1 MARRSRRARRE
12 GRGAE
17 VVSIPVANIRAMVQA
32 IPEESELWTSQFGE
46 MTKAEILVRVA
57 RLEMNNRT
65 VIAAVREPDGRLRM
79 KL

>member
-1 MARRSRRARRE
+1 
-12 GRGAE
+12 
-17 VVSIPVANIRAMVQA
+17 VSIPVANIRAMVQA